1 MVAVAVVL
9 VCVCVFVGG
18 SGGAGAGAG
27 AGLDG
32 VQVVLE
38 LGELMVEQ
46 DEGETAVGQ

>member
-1 MVAVAVVL
+1 MVAVAAVL
-9 VCVCVFVGG
+9 VCVCVVFVGG
-18 SGGAGAGAG
+18 GGGAGER

-46 DEGETAVGQ
+46 DEAETAVGQ

>member
-1 MVAVAVVL
+1 MVAVAAVL
-9 VCVCVFVGG
+9 VCVCVLVGG
-18 SGGAGAGAG
+18 SGGAGAG

>member
-1 MVAVAVVL
+1 MVAVAAVL
-9 VCVCVFVGG
+9 VCVCVVFVGG
-18 SGGAGAGAG
+18 GGGAGAG

-46 DEGETAVGQ
+46 DEGDTAVGQ